1 MIKER
6 RWYEKFFLLAQSS
19 KQRVQVI
26 RESSLVFL
34 GVAIAQL
41 FVTSSTFYLVPLLVL
56 TALLWRWHSRMT
68 SLYLFYFCV
77 GFVMVT
83 ITDLVAEVGRVGN
96 WFNFLLSLVALWS
109 AVRAFDA
116 ASKLQSEGV

>member
-1 MIKER
+1 MSDER
-6 RWYEKFFLLAQSS
+6 PRYERFFLMGSS
-19 KQRVQVI
+19 VEGRLRVI

-34 GVAIAQL
+34 GVGIAQL
-41 FVTSSTFYLVPLLVL
+41 FVMSSTFYLIPLLVL

-68 SLYLFYFCV
+68 SLYLLYFCI

-83 ITDLVAEVGRVGN
+83 ISDLVTAVGRVGY
-96 WFNFLLSLVALWS
+96 WFNFMLSLVALWS